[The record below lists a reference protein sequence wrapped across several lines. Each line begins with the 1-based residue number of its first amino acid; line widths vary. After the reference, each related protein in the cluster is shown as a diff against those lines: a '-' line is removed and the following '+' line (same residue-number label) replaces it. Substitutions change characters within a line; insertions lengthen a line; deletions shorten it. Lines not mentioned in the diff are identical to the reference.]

1 MNITSVITS
10 INPPNKCTKSVCD
23 SHLISKLIVVADKKS
38 QENYFQN
45 NTIYFDLKAQESSQF
60 SLRDKIPFNHYSRKN
75 LGYLLAI
82 KQGAQYIYDTD
93 DDNYL
98 EGKGQNINNIFKTYK
113 FIKSDSS
120 NQFCNIY
127 NYFTDEF
134 IWPRGFPL
142 DELHKKENLNS
153 LLEENK
159 CDIIQFLANGDS
171 DVDSIYRLI
180 FDKEINF
187 KENKSFCLDKNIFSP
202 TNSQSTFFTKKA
214 FPLLYLPITVSF
226 RFTDILRG
234 IILKNILDLNDM
246 KLGFKSPIVYQDR
259 NKHDYMK
266 DFESEVSMFLNVKK
280 VIEILS
286 SLKKSESISKD
297 LFNSY
302 SALYNDG
309 IVKEEEIHSCQAW
322 INDLKNT

>member
-23 SHLISKLIVVADKKS
+23 SHLVSSLIVVADKKS
-38 QENYFQN
+38 QDNYCQN
-45 NTIYFDLKAQESSQF
+45 NTFYFDVKAQESSQF
-60 SLRDKIPFNHYSRKN
+60 SLKNYIPFNHYSRKN

-82 KQGAQYIYDTD
+82 KQGAQYIFDTD
-93 DDNYL
+93 DDNFL
-98 EGKGQNINNIFKTYK
+98 EEKGENINNIFKTNK

-127 NYFTDEF
+127 SYFTDAF

-142 DELHKKENLNS
+142 DELHKKKNLNY
-153 LLEENK
+153 LLEGNE
-159 CDIIQFLANGDS
+159 CDVIQYLANGDT

-180 FDKEINF
+180 FNKEINF
-187 KENKSFCLDKNIFSP
+187 KENESFCLDKNIFSP
-202 TNSQSTFFTKKA
+202 TNSQSTFFTKKS

-234 IILKNILDLNDM
+234 IVLKNILDLNDM

-259 NKHDYMK
+259 NKHDYMR

-286 SLKKSESISKD
+286 CLKKSESIFTD
-297 LFNSY
+297 LLNSY
-302 SALYNDG
+302 LTLYKNG
-309 IVKEEEIHSCQAW
+309 IVKKEEIISCQTW
-322 INDLKNT
+322 INDLEKA